1 MATKAGKKGR
11 ARKGFSAVKAV
22 KENARTRVGQP
33 KPGRVIEDDR
43 RREAERPRHKPTMG
57 EMLGGAGEEER

>member
-1 MATKAGKKGR
+1 
-11 ARKGFSAVKAV
+11 
-22 KENARTRVGQP
+22 
-33 KPGRVIEDDR
+33 VIEDDR